1 MCRTVQWYFIWRKHP
16 MKTQNKMARRIF
28 MHVYYMLSSEMIL
41 RLFHT
46 ECVHHVPVML
56 AVALLVQ
63 DCWVGFATICHCSG
77 SRQTQQQSLL
87 DLVTVML
94 SWRRVADMCVQSV
107 CCVEMM
113 KHRPAALS
121 SLHCHF
127 LYVVRQQLVLLCKG
141 VGHRHIFI

>member
-1 MCRTVQWYFIWRKHP
+1 
-16 MKTQNKMARRIF
+16 MKTQNKTARRLF
-28 MHVYYMLSSEMIL
+28 MHVYYMLTSEMIL

-46 ECVHHVPVML
+46 ERVHHVPMML
-56 AVALLVQ
+56 AVELLVQ
-63 DCWVGFATICHCSG
+63 DYLVGFATIRHCSD
-77 SRQTQQQSLL
+77 SRQTQQSLL
-87 DLVTVML
+87 NLVTVTL

-113 KHRPAALS
+113 KHRPASLS